1 MSHYIQVSEDDNS
14 EPIEVP
20 TEMDGTLLLSTL
32 SAQFPGACG
41 LKYRNESTC
50 AIRGIRLN
58 DGHLFPPEDGW
69 LDRVFNIVFSKGNP
83 FVSLDPFFSYRL
95 KNSLWKK
102 ETKLSLVLLTI
113 IHKNLFNYIFK

>member
-1 MSHYIQVSEDDNS
+1 MSQYIQVSEDDSS

-32 SAQFPGACG
+32 SAQFPGSCG

-50 AIRGIRLN
+50 AVRGIRLN

-69 LDRVFNIVFSKGNP
+69 QDRIYNIVFSKGKSLFFLILVKRINIF
-83 FVSLDPFFSYRL
+83 FVRPLAFLYQYRL
-95 KNSLWKK
+95 
-102 ETKLSLVLLTI
+102 
-113 IHKNLFNYIFK
+113 

>member
-69 LDRVFNIVFSKGNP
+69 LDRVYNIVFSKGNP
-83 FVSLDPFFSYRL
+83 FVSLNPLFFF
-95 KNSLWKK
+95 
-102 ETKLSLVLLTI
+102 LSLKKLIVEKRNQIISSSPHYI
-113 IHKNLFNYIFK
+113 IHKKKPV